1 MKSKELHRLR
11 PAEDFSLFFF
21 FFLEFQFF
29 LINF

>member
-11 PAEDFSLFFF
+11 PAEDFFPFFF
-21 FFLEFQFF
+21 FFLEFQIF